1 MTVDPDRFY
10 RSGEKY
16 YRFFLGIALN
26 EGQEEEPY
34 NILECGDASPLLKR
48 GRVRAFQMKCI

>member
-10 RSGEKY
+10 RFGEKY

-34 NILECGDASPLLKR
+34 NILECGDASHEGIRP
-48 GRVRAFQMKCI
+48 GRRF